1 MRFRIEHKVG
11 RNEMPG
17 MLMMPR
23 QWEVVQMCE
32 GGVTSY
38 DLDGMEMVMDVNPN
52 PESSGKGAKM
62 LLAD

>member
-1 MRFRIEHKVG
+1 
-11 RNEMPG
+11 MPG